1 LSFQTASSGLAQ
13 VTVRACAQGKAG
25 CTDELR
31 LYRSDDGGATW
42 TRTTP

>member
-1 LSFQTASSGLAQ
+1 